1 MTKMMPA
8 ANENFGLSQSVRRA
22 EDPRLLTGR
31 GVYVDDTAPTGALHA
46 FVLRSS
52 VAHADITVNVED
64 ARAAEGVA
72 LILTGPDIDAAGV
85 VNHIPTVVA
94 DNRDGGKAADPQ
106 RPLLALGRVRFVGE
120 AIAMVIAET
129 MEQARDAA
137 ELIEVDYEELD
148 VKLDVAEGGVAVH
161 AEAPDNVV
169 YDYGKGDEAATEAA
183 LAKAARVVEL
193 TVDDNRV
200 ICASLEPR
208 GSWAEVADGRLH
220 VCVNGQGVWAAKGQL
235 AASLNLNKADV
246 RVTNPDVGGGFGM
259 KAMIYPET
267 ILVAH
272 ATRALGKPVRWMG
285 DRSESML
292 SDNAGRDLICHAKL
306 GFDADNR
313 LIAYRMDN
321 VANMGAYN
329 SGYAQHIQSELFSK
343 VMPGCYDVQ
352 ACYMTSK
359 GIFTNT
365 TQVDAY
371 RGAGRPEAIYVLERA
386 MDHAAR
392 ELGIDRFELRRK
404 CFIQPD
410 QFPYVSAMGETYD
423 VGDFPRVLNRAMVE
437 ADVAGFEAR
446 KAESAAEGK
455 LRGLGLCYYIESIL
469 GNPSES
475 AEIEFTDD
483 GRVTLYV
490 GTQSNGQG
498 HETVYRQFLSNDLG
512 IAPDM
517 IDIVQGDSDRI
528 ATGGGT
534 GGSRSVTTQGTANK
548 AASAKVIEKFT
559 PFVAGLLDV
568 DTVEFEEGTFRASES
583 NRVVTIL
590 EAAAEARMAGE
601 TDLLKTRET
610 TTLPGRSYPNGAHLC
625 EVEIDRDTGQLEVVK
640 YTVVD
645 DFGNLMNPMLAE
657 GQVHGGVAQGIGQ
670 AVSEQVVYD
679 ETGQLLTASFMDY
692 GMPRA
697 QGMPMI
703 AFYSEPVPST
713 ANVLGMKGCGE
724 AGTVGA
730 MAAVGNAAL
739 DALWDLGLR
748 QVDMPFTPSRVWA
761 MLHQAEGAI
770 AAE

>member
-1 MTKMMPA
+1 MTDMTAP
-8 ANENFGLSQSVRRA
+8 ANEAFGLSRSVRRA
-22 EDPRLLTGR
+22 EDPRLLTG
-31 GVYVDDTAPTGALHA
+31 GGAYVDDTAPLGALHA
-46 FVLRSS
+46 VVLRSS
-52 VAHADITVNVED
+52 VAHAQITVD
-64 ARAAEGVA
+64 ASQAHEADGVA
-72 LILTGPDIDAAGV
+72 LVLTGADVEAADI
-85 VNHIPTVVA
+85 VNHLSTTVA
-94 DNRDGGKAADPQ
+94 ENRDGSRAADPK
-106 RPLLALGRVRFVGE
+106 RPLLAVGRVRFVGE
-120 AIAMVIAET
+120 AIAFVVADTIER
-129 MEQARDAA
+129 ARDAA
-137 ELIEVDYEELD
+137 EMIEVDYEELD
-148 VKLDVAEGGVAVH
+148 VKLDVAGGGAVVH
-161 AEAPDNVV
+161 EEAPDNIV
-169 YDYGKGDEAATEAA
+169 YDYGKGDEEATEAA
-183 LAKAARVVEL
+183 LASAHRVVEL
-193 TVDDNRV
+193 TVDDNRI

-208 GSWAEVADGRLH
+208 GVWAQMEEGRLH
-220 VCVNGQGVWAAKGQL
+220 VCVNGQGVWGPKGTL
-235 AASLNLNKADV
+235 ATALKMKKSDV

-259 KAMIYPET
+259 KAMSYPEM
-267 ILVAH
+267 ILTAY
-272 ATRALGKPVRWMG
+272 AARTLDTPVRWMA

-292 SDNAGRDLICHAKL
+292 SDNAGRDLVCHAKL

-352 ACYMTSK
+352 ACFMTSK

-386 MDHAAR
+386 MDFAAR
-392 ELGIDRFELRRK
+392 ELGVDRFELRRK

-410 QFPYVSAMGETYD
+410 QFPYESAMGETYD
-423 VGDFPRVLNRAMVE
+423 VGDFPRVLNRAMAE

-446 KAESAAEGK
+446 RADSAAQGK

-498 HETVYRQFLSNDLG
+498 HETVYKQFLSEDLG
-512 IAPDM
+512 IPPDM
-517 IDIVQGDSDRI
+517 IDVVQGDSDRI

-548 AASAKVIEKFT
+548 AASAKVIEKFA
-559 PFVAGLLDV
+559 PFVADLLEV
-568 DTVEFEEGTFRASES
+568 DTAEFDGTAFRADGS
-583 NRVVTIL
+583 NRVVTVL
-590 EAAAEARMAGE
+590 EAAAEARAAGKTE
-601 TDLLKTRET
+601 LLKTRET

-625 EVEIDRDTGQLEVVK
+625 EVEIDPDTGHLAVVK

-657 GQVHGGVAQGIGQ
+657 GQVHGGVVQGIGQ
-670 AVSEQVVYD
+670 AVSEHVVYD

-697 QGMPMI
+697 VQVPMI

-739 DALWDLGLR
+739 DALWDRGLR
-748 QVDMPFTPSRVWA
+748 RVDMPFTPSRVWA
-761 MLHQAEGAI
+761 MLQQDAGAI